1 MNTIFGK
8 PLVRAIC
15 LAGGA
20 LALTGLAGCGGSQPD
35 GTGGKEAPPAP
46 VSTVGGGSPA
56 GSKIGGTGAS
66 RPSYGRPGGG
76 GGDPRRP
83 GG

>member
-1 MNTIFGK
+1 MNTIFRK
-8 PLVRAIC
+8 PLVRTIC
-15 LAGGA
+15 LASGA

-35 GTGGKEAPPAP
+35 GTGGQPAPAAP
-46 VSTVGGGSPA
+46 VSKVGGGSPA
-56 GSKIGGTGAS
+56 PSQIQRGGGN

-76 GGDPRRP
+76 YGRP